1 MDLHNISANTLDPDD
16 PNIKGKN
23 WEAVEK
29 ALRQRDAFAASLNG
43 HDIDATEPRG
53 PTFEEPCNPLYSTF
67 PWEEKVDDFNKPASC
82 SHKNWKHQCLKY
94 KLGTQCATLQMDA
107 GDGENGLNPAMLDAF
122 QDAIMDLQDRSEVRV
137 VILKS
142 TGKFF
147 SNGFDPKH
155 LLAESSMSDE
165 DIIAFQIQYAK
176 ILYFLQRLPQLTVAL
191 LQGTAMGAGIG
202 LVCACDYVISAKGA
216 FFTMSEAKLGAVPS
230 AALPY
235 ITRRCTFIKNVY
247 QLVLAGA
254 RLTAE
259 VAEEYGFVDKV
270 VDDVKDLE
278 AECQAVC
285 DRMTLCAPGAVA
297 ATKEVVMN
305 TVGVPPSSFMLNY
318 VAGIVADIRK
328 GPESKAGME

>member
-1 MDLHNISANTLDPDD
+1 MPAGLHDATQLAFPAGLCSVGKRVAGGGQFHLPWQEGRLETTGRSCARLRKSHAEGSLQHFRQYAAALVAMFASSWQTLDPDD

-176 ILYFLQRLPQLTVAL
+176 ILYFLQSLVAQSRGQLVTVAGNVSRIVQL
-191 LQGTAMGAGIG
+191 PG
-202 LVCACDYVISAKGA
+202 
-216 FFTMSEAKLGAVPS
+216 EATRWAVW
-230 AALPY
+230 ALP
-235 ITRRCTFIKNVY
+235 
-247 QLVLAGA
+247 
-254 RLTAE
+254 
-259 VAEEYGFVDKV
+259 
-270 VDDVKDLE
+270 
-278 AECQAVC
+278 CQ
-285 DRMTLCAPGAVA
+285 R
-297 ATKEVVMN
+297 
-305 TVGVPPSSFMLNY
+305 
-318 VAGIVADIRK
+318 
-328 GPESKAGME
+328 